1 MDIKTLKENIESK
14 LSDIRFIFVNS
25 EDSFLSNQ
33 YTNAI
38 AQKNELKI
46 VPVEEIK
53 SLIPNDNDI
62 FGIGD
67 VIDETCL
74 YVYRTDKFEEKD
86 TDIKKIKHLVIVC
99 DKIDAE
105 SKEIFKELVVDMPKL
120 EPWQIKDYA
129 YSIADGV
136 NTKKLDWLLTVSNN
150 NIHRVHSELSK
161 LTPFI
166 PKERDYVFD
175 MMVEDDAFV
184 DLSNFVIFD
193 LSNALIKKDT
203 KTIAKILEDI
213 KKIDVE
219 PLGLQVI
226 LTNQF
231 RNIISVQLS
240 PNATAEKLGM
250 NPKQFYAI
258 SKYSCGYYTREQLVE
273 IFDVVSKCDYL
284 LKNGDVPNDKLVD
297 YMILHIL
304 SA

>member
-1 MDIKTLKENIESK
+1 MDIKTLKESIEST
-14 LSDIRFIFVNS
+14 LNDIRFIFVNS

-33 YTNAI
+33 YIHAI
-38 AQKNELKI
+38 ADKNNLRI
-46 VPVEEIK
+46 VNVEEIK

-74 YVYRTDKFEEKD
+74 YVYRVDKFEEKD
-86 TDIKKIKHLVIVC
+86 SDISKIKHLIVVC
-99 DKIDAE
+99 DKIDTE
-105 SKEIFKELVVDMPKL
+105 SKEIFKDLVVDMPKL
-120 EPWQIKDYA
+120 ESWQIKDYA

-136 NTKKLDWLLTVSNN
+136 NTKKLDWLLTISNN
-150 NIHRVHSELSK
+150 NIHRIHNELSK
-161 LTPFI
+161 VSPFI

-175 MMVEDDAFV
+175 MMVEDDAFT
-184 DLSNFVIFD
+184 DLSNYMIFD
-193 LSNALIKKDT
+193 LSNAIVKKDL
-203 KTIAKILEDI
+203 KTIARILEDI

-240 PNATAEKLGM
+240 PNASAEKLGM
-250 NPKQFYAI
+250 SSKQFYAI
-258 SKYSCGYYTREQLVE
+258 SKYSCGFYTKEQLVE

>member
-33 YTNAI
+33 YVNAI
-38 AQKNELKI
+38 AKNNELKL
-46 VPVEEIK
+46 VPVEEIR

-74 YVYRTDKFEEKD
+74 YVYRVDKFEDKD
-86 TDIKKIKHLVIVC
+86 PDIMKIKHLIIVC
-99 DKIDAE
+99 DKIDSE
-105 SKEIFKELVVDMPKL
+105 SKEIFKELIIDMPKL

-150 NIHRVHSELSK
+150 NVHRVHNELSK

-175 MMVEDDAFV
+175 LMVEDDAFV

-193 LSNALIKKDT
+193 LSNAIIKKDI
-203 KTIAKILEDI
+203 KTITKILEDI

-240 PNATAEKLGM
+240 PNASAEKLGM

>member
-33 YTNAI
+33 YINAI
-38 AQKNELKI
+38 AQKNELKVI
-46 VPVEEIK
+46 TVEEIK

-74 YVYRTDKFEEKD
+74 YVYKVDKFEEKD
-86 TDIKKIKHLVIVC
+86 PDIMKIKHLIIVC
-99 DKIDAE
+99 DKIDSE
-105 SKEIFKELVVDMPKL
+105 SKEIFKELVIEMPKL

-150 NIHRVHSELSK
+150 NIHRVHNELSK
-161 LTPFI
+161 LAPFI

-193 LSNALIKKDT
+193 LSNAIIKKDI

-231 RNIISVQLS
+231 RNIISVQMS
-240 PNATAEKLGM
+240 PNASAEKLGM

-284 LKNGDVPNDKLVD
+284 LKNSDVPNDKLVD

>member
-46 VPVEEIK
+46 VSVEEIK

-193 LSNALIKKDT
+193 LSNAIIKKDT

-240 PNATAEKLGM
+240 PSATAEKLGM

>member
-33 YTNAI
+33 YINAI

-46 VPVEEIK
+46 ITVEEIK
-53 SLIPNDNDI
+53 SLVPNDNDI
-62 FGIGD
+62 FGVGD
-67 VIDETCL
+67 VIDESCL
-74 YVYRTDKFEEKD
+74 YVYRVDKFEEKD
-86 TDIKKIKHLVIVC
+86 PDIMKIKHLVIVC
-99 DKIDAE
+99 DKIDSE
-105 SKEIFKELVVDMPKL
+105 SKEIFKELVVEMPKL

-150 NIHRVHSELSK
+150 NIHRVHNELSK

-193 LSNALIKKDT
+193 LSNAIIKKDI

-231 RNIISVQLS
+231 RNIISVQMS
-240 PNATAEKLGM
+240 PNASAEKLGM

-258 SKYSCGYYTREQLVE
+258 SKYSCGYYTREQLVK

>member
-33 YTNAI
+33 YINAI

-46 VPVEEIK
+46 ITVEEIR

-74 YVYRTDKFEEKD
+74 YVYKVDKFEEKD
-86 TDIKKIKHLVIVC
+86 SDIMKIKHLIIVC
-99 DKIDAE
+99 DKIDSE
-105 SKEIFKELVVDMPKL
+105 SKEIFKELVIEMPKL
-120 EPWQIKDYA
+120 ETWQIKDYA

-150 NIHRVHSELSK
+150 NIHRVHNELSK

-193 LSNALIKKDT
+193 LSNAIIKKDI

-231 RNIISVQLS
+231 RNIISVQMS
-240 PNATAEKLGM
+240 PNASAEKLGM

>member
-33 YTNAI
+33 YINAI

-46 VPVEEIK
+46 ITVDEIK
-53 SLIPNDNDI
+53 SLVPNDNDI
-62 FGIGD
+62 FGVGD
-67 VIDETCL
+67 VIDESCL
-74 YVYRTDKFEEKD
+74 YVYRVDKFEEKD
-86 TDIKKIKHLVIVC
+86 PDIMKIKHLVIVC
-99 DKIDAE
+99 DKIDSE
-105 SKEIFKELVVDMPKL
+105 SKEIFTELVVEMPKL

-150 NIHRVHSELSK
+150 NIHRVHNELSK

-193 LSNALIKKDT
+193 LSNAIIKKDI

-231 RNIISVQLS
+231 RNIISVQMS
-240 PNATAEKLGM
+240 PNASAEKLGM

-258 SKYSCGYYTREQLVE
+258 SKYSCGYYTREQLVK

>member
-33 YTNAI
+33 YINVI

-46 VPVEEIK
+46 ITVEEIR

-74 YVYRTDKFEEKD
+74 YVYKVDKFEEKD
-86 TDIKKIKHLVIVC
+86 SDIIKIKHLIIVC
-99 DKIDAE
+99 DKIDSE
-105 SKEIFKELVVDMPKL
+105 SKEIFKELVIEMPKL

-150 NIHRVHSELSK
+150 NIHRVHNELSK

-193 LSNALIKKDT
+193 LSNAIIKKDI

-231 RNIISVQLS
+231 RNIISVQMS
-240 PNATAEKLGM
+240 PNASAEKLGM